1 MEEGG
6 CHLED
11 GLLPLEGCGQLL
23 SKLLSQL
30 SANNNEHFD
39 HHQCL
44 IKLNGVQLNPVEP
57 DLICLVNSSLVN
69 VHHPLVLSCAHV
81 CLRRDE

>member
-23 SKLLSQL
+23 SKLLSQF
-30 SANNNEHFD
+30 SDNEH
-39 HHQCL
+39 L
-44 IKLNGVQLNPVEP
+44 ITTTDLN
-57 DLICLVNSSLVN
+57 
-69 VHHPLVLSCAHV
+69 
-81 CLRRDE
+81 